1 MRLGENRLKLGGVRV
16 MNKLF
21 EAMTE
26 ISVLKIGIDDNALTE
41 IGFEQLAENLVSK
54 LPKLT
59 HLFLDVR
66 DNEIQGEGTVNA
78 IQYLANK
85 FWNVLHLKL
94 SNNGLNDADIKLML
108 PHLVQLLKNSNIF
121 ILQLMDTSI
130 SRVMMR
136 QISKL
141 FRKNG
146 NKLDKISVNS
156 IIPQS
161 EQ

>member
-1 MRLGENRLKLGGVRV
+1 
-16 MNKLF
+16 
-21 EAMTE
+21 
-26 ISVLKIGIDDNALTE
+26 
-41 IGFEQLAENLVSK
+41 LVSK

-121 ILQLMDTSI
+121 IL
-130 SRVMMR
+130 
-136 QISKL
+136 
-141 FRKNG
+141 
-146 NKLDKISVNS
+146 
-156 IIPQS
+156 
-161 EQ
+161 